1 MPRDDNEE
9 AGVADAD
16 VGVEEYEDDK
26 QRATQTDLGLEKQKS
41 DANQLTARDKKPRS
55 RWRPWR

>member
-1 MPRDDNEE
+1 
-9 AGVADAD
+9 
-16 VGVEEYEDDK
+16 
-26 QRATQTDLGLEKQKS
+26 LEKQKS